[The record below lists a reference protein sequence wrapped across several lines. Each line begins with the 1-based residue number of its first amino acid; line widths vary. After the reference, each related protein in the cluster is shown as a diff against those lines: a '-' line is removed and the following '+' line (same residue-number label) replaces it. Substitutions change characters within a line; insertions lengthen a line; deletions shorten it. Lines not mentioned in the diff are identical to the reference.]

1 MTKKTLS
8 LDDLRRRIDVIDDQ
22 LQDLLMKR
30 AEVVEAIG
38 GLKKT
43 DQLPPLRPG
52 REAQL
57 LRRLVARHHGR
68 FPRPM
73 LARIWREMLSGM
85 LAMQTDFQV
94 AVYAPSAQAGYWDL
108 ARDHYGSHTPMI
120 ACRAVGEVVGAVS
133 EGRAL
138 LGVLPMPVQGGS
150 EMWWRLL
157 IANDASKPRVIARLP
172 FSGRGNARADGDDA
186 LVIAR
191 IEPEASTDDRSLY
204 AFETGV
210 GMSRTRLA
218 AAFPLAGLAATFLA
232 AFQPS
237 EDTAA
242 SLFEFDDFL
251 LPADPRL
258 ERAVSGLGEKAVRVT
273 WLGSYAKPLTA
284 AALDSAP
291 AA

>member
-1 MTKKTLS
+1 MAKKPLS
-8 LDDLRRRIDVIDDQ
+8 LDDLRRRIDAIDDQ
-22 LQDLLMKR
+22 LQDLLIQR

-43 DQLPPLRPG
+43 DHTPPLRPG

-73 LARIWREMLSGM
+73 LVRIWRELLSGM

-94 AVYAPSAQAGYWDL
+94 AVYAPGNQAGYWDL

-120 ACRAVGEVVGAVS
+120 AYRAPGEVVGAVS

-138 LGVLPMPVQGGS
+138 LGVLPMPVQGGG

-191 IEPEASTDDRSLY
+191 IEPEASGGDRSLY
-204 AFETGV
+204 AFETGA
-210 GMSRTRLA
+210 GMSRARLA
-218 AAFPLAGLAATFLA
+218 AAFPGAGLAASFLA

-237 EDTAA
+237 EHTAV
-242 SLFEFDDFL
+242 SLFDFDEFL
-251 LPADPRL
+251 PPADPRL
-258 ERAVSGLGEKAVRVT
+258 ESAMAGLGEKAARVT
-273 WLGSYAKPLTA
+273 WLGCYAKPFTP

>member
-1 MTKKTLS
+1 MTKKSPS
-8 LDDLRRRIDVIDDQ
+8 LDDLRHRIDTIDDQ
-22 LQDLLMKR
+22 LQDLLIKR

-38 GLKKT
+38 GLKKN
-43 DQLPPLRPG
+43 DQTPPLRPG
-52 REAQL
+52 REARL
-57 LRRLVARHHGR
+57 LRRLVARHRGR

-73 LARIWREMLSGM
+73 LVRIWRELLSGM

-94 AVYAPSAQAGYWDL
+94 AVYVPGNQAGYWDL

-120 ACRAVGEVVGAVS
+120 AYRAAGEVVGAVS
-133 EGRAL
+133 ESRAL
-138 LGVLPMPVQGGS
+138 LGVLPMPVQGGD

-172 FSGRGNARADGDDA
+172 FAGRGNARDGEDA

-191 IEPEASTDDRSLY
+191 TEPEASGGDRSLY

-210 GMSRTRLA
+210 GMSRARLA
-218 AAFPLAGLAATFLA
+218 AAFPAAGLAANFLA

-242 SLFEFDDFL
+242 SLFDFDEWL
-251 LPADPRL
+251 APSDPRL
-258 ERAVSGLGEKAVRVT
+258 ERAMSGLGDKAVRVT
-273 WLGSYAKPLTA
+273 WLGGYAKPLTA
-284 AALDSAP
+284 AALDNAP